1 MTMYVG
7 VALSVVGM
15 FTDAVCSLL
24 RGAISAS
31 AAPPVPATGWHG
43 PASLPASQGH
53 GPASLPASLRRPI
66 DMRLGV
72 VVTLLLS
79 AAAVCVVE
87 LVLPGEGGVP
97 GLGMP
102 TWGSVLSIAYAFAAS
117 VGCATVYATTGQN
130 FVGGACIFAQLM
142 CGARG

>member
-1 MTMYVG
+1 MYVG

-31 AAPPVPATGWHG
+31 AAPPVPATGWH
-43 PASLPASQGH
+43 AQGH
-53 GPASLPASLRRPI
+53 GPASLRRPI

>member
-43 PASLPASQGH
+43 PASLPASQG
-53 GPASLPASLRRPI
+53 RPI

>member
-31 AAPPVPATGWHG
+31 AAPPVPATGW
-43 PASLPASQGH
+43 H